1 MEQKDVVIEIRFPF
15 CPGHCVYCHKNA
27 LSRDKKLIPAYWKA
41 LRREV
46 ESTAGEL
53 QGSRIAAV
61 HLGYGVPLEG
71 DADQLADLLLFLR
84 RTLPV
89 GPDTRWSMRVLP
101 YQLSA
106 AALTVL
112 RNAGIGQLVLETET
126 CRSDEFAKLQRPY
139 YFAAFDGAVSLLSM
153 VRQQGVHLE
162 VLLGIPGQTADTVRE
177 TLTYA
182 LKAKPDGIVLHW
194 FDPSQAETPAMQQL
208 YTAAVQCLAQSGM
221 QPYADALHYAF
232 PGRELA
238 FPLAKSRPHERVGFG
253 AGAVT
258 ELDGL
263 RYHNTPNLFVY
274 MAHPDEPALIACPE
288 QA

>member
-15 CPGHCVYCHKNA
+15 CPGHCVYCRKNA
-27 LSRDKKLIPAYWKA
+27 LSRDKKLIPAYWNA
-41 LRREV
+41 LHREV
-46 ESTAGEL
+46 ESTAEEL

-84 RTLPV
+84 KTLPV

-112 RNAGIGQLVLETET
+112 RNAGIDQLVLETET

-153 VRQQGVHLE
+153 MRQQGVHPE
-162 VLLGIPGQTADTVRE
+162 ILLGIPGQTADTVRE
-177 TLTYA
+177 TLNYA

-194 FDPSQAETPAMQQL
+194 FDPAQADTPAMQAL
-208 YTAAVQCLAQSGM
+208 YAAAVQRLAESGM

-232 PGRELA
+232 PGQELA
-238 FPLAKSRPHERVGFG
+238 FPLAKSRPYEQVGFG
-253 AGAVT
+253 AGAMT

-263 RYHNTPNLFVY
+263 RYHNTSNLFVY

>member
-15 CPGHCVYCHKNA
+15 CPGHCVYCHKTA

-46 ESTAGEL
+46 ESTAEEL
-53 QGSRIAAV
+53 QGCHIPAV

-71 DADQLADLLLFLR
+71 DAEQLADVLLFLR
-84 RTLPV
+84 KTLPV

-112 RNAGIGQLVLETET
+112 RNAGIDQLVLETET
-126 CRSDEFAKLQRPY
+126 CRSDEFAKLQKPY

-153 VRQQGVHLE
+153 VRQQGVHPE
-162 VLLGIPGQTADTVRE
+162 ILLGIPGQTPDTVRE
-177 TLTYA
+177 TLDYA
-182 LKAKPDGIVLHW
+182 LRAKPDGIVLHW
-194 FDPSQAETPAMQQL
+194 FDPAQAGTPAARQL
-208 YTAAVQCLAQSGM
+208 QDAAARRLAEGGM
-221 QPYADALHYAF
+221 QPYADGMHYAF
-232 PGRELA
+232 PGQELA
-238 FPLAKSRPHERVGFG
+238 FALAKSRPHEQVGFG

-258 ELDGL
+258 QLEGL
-263 RYHNTPNLFVY
+263 RYHNTSNLFVY
-274 MAHPDEPALIACPE
+274 MAHPDEPQLIACPE